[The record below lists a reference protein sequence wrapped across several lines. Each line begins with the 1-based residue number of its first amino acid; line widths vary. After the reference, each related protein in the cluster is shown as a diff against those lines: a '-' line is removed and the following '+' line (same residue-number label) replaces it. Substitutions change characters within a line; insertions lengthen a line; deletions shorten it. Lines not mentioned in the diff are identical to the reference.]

1 MFTYITYYNSPLGL
15 IKISGSNS
23 AVNAI
28 SFVEA
33 VDDPENTT
41 DILDDC
47 KAQLQQY
54 FAGTLKTFAV
64 SIVAEGTVFQ
74 QQVWQQV
81 QQIPFG
87 NTCSYGDIALQ
98 LQNETASRAV
108 GAANGQ
114 NPIAIIIPCHRVIP
128 KNGDL
133 TGYAWGMQR
142 KHWLLA
148 HEQKF
153 AKGIQTLF

>member
-1 MFTYITYYNSPLGL
+1 MYLHTTYYNSPLGL
-15 IKISGSNS
+15 IKIVGSDIAIC
-23 AVNAI
+23 AV
-28 SFVEA
+28 SFVEV
-33 VDDPENTT
+33 VDEPENPV
-41 DILDDC
+41 DILEDC

-54 FAGTLKTFAV
+54 FAGTLKIFSLA
-64 SIVAEGTVFQ
+64 IAAEGTVFQ

-114 NPIAIIIPCHRVIP
+114 NPIAIIIPCHRVIA